1 VDALPKSSVALEAAR
16 TPGQR
21 LAEALEMMDWGIR
34 MKRRTLVEQHP
45 HASEAAIDAM
55 LTAWL
60 CSHDD

>member
-1 VDALPKSSVALEAAR
+1 
-16 TPGQR
+16 
-21 LAEALEMMDWGIR
+21 MMDWGIR